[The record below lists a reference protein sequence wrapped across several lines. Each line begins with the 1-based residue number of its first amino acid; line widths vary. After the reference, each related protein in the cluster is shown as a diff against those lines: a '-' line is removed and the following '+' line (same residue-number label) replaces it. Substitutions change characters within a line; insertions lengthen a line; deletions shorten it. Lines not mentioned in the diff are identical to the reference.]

1 MVSFDETGHSS
12 VVIQHSCIFVTDKH
26 TSFVKNGKL
35 HNKHNSQSS
44 NKTRLNRKPDR
55 T

>member
-26 TSFVKNGKL
+26 SKVLSKTESYITNIIANHVIKL
-35 HNKHNSQSS
+35 V
-44 NKTRLNRKPDR
+44 
-55 T
+55 